1 MVLSVYEP
9 QYSLLPQESWTTVS
23 SLVLAIRIDWLGLLG
38 GCKSKIDFE
47 DIDSWIQGN
56 YFICPLSYWTNLSIA
71 MPPGPLPNVTA
82 PKCEFY
88 FVNKSA
94 RSSNLSRS
102 EAGKK
107 SEIFRHVQRWRK
119 RPRPHTAPADA
130 ALKRDHVQSKAFLQA
145 PALEQLGRQRIDEAG
160 DCIAVSPYPKQ
171 ATSGIPAAGAPTLR
185 FQYSVSVQHLL
196 LRLPIS
202 SLIPCGCTGSSAVNA
217 ETVLPPLQRRDQPP
231 PLGLDSATIK
241 LSFENY
247 MRLMHPHNPILR
259 GARFP
264 RERFANWK
272 LIDRSILLFGAA
284 LGQTYSHNDP
294 LNSNSIP
301 GWPYFASAAPV
312 LDEFPKEADLSHLQA
327 NLLAALYMGQLAQP
341 SQAYRYLS
349 NACRICQILI
359 CAGRANSENITPAS
373 KNPIKLAFWSCLQ
386 LEHDFITEL
395 HLPRS
400 HIWEYDKGW
409 TQIPEPEYWASC
421 TDLKRYTDQIFLRR
435 MLDKIHR
442 TLNIDVPGLKPDFRL
457 IDNLD
462 ECLEAWRKHLGDKNW
477 DDNDYCCAEVSDAR
491 RRARYY
497 ETKYTIHRSALLFL
511 LDSLHLRPPYT
522 PNLSCDSIYASPPV
536 SVTSSSSEF
545 IDHNVE
551 TEILLISGEQ
561 DGKRLLRSARAC
573 IHAAV
578 RNIMIFDPMPSS
590 LVANNAFFVAQ
601 A

>member
-1 MVLSVYEP
+1 
-9 QYSLLPQESWTTVS
+9 
-23 SLVLAIRIDWLGLLG
+23 
-38 GCKSKIDFE
+38 
-47 DIDSWIQGN
+47 
-56 YFICPLSYWTNLSIA
+56 
-71 MPPGPLPNVTA
+71 MPPGPLPNVA
-82 PKCEFY
+82 GPKCEFY

-119 RPRPHTAPADA
+119 RPRSHTTPADP
-130 ALKRDHVQSKAFLQA
+130 ALKRDHVQSKGKVTYAPFLQA
-145 PALEQLGRQRIDEAG
+145 PTLEQLGHHRVGEAG
-160 DCIAVSPYPKQ
+160 ERFAVSPYPEH
-171 ATSGIPAAGAPTLR
+171 AALGIPIVGAPTLR
-185 FQYSVSVQHLL
+185 FQYSASVQHLL

-202 SLIPCGCTGSSAVNA
+202 SLIPRGRTESSAVNVEA
-217 ETVLPPLQRRDQPP
+217 VLPPLQGRDQPP
-231 PLGLDSATIK
+231 LLGLDSATIK

-247 MRLMHPHNPILR
+247 MRLVHPHNPILR

-284 LGQTYSHNDP
+284 LGQIHSHNDP
-294 LNSNSIP
+294 LNSNAIP
-301 GWPYFASAAPV
+301 GWAYFASAAPV

-359 CAGRANSENITPAS
+359 CSSRANSENITPAS
-373 KNPIKLAFWSCLQ
+373 RNPIKLAFWSCLQ

-421 TDLKRYTDQIFLRR
+421 TELKRYTDQIFLRR
-435 MLDKIHR
+435 MLDRAHR
-442 TLNIDVPGLKPDFRL
+442 TLNIDVPGLKPDFGL
-457 IDNLD
+457 INNLD
-462 ECLEAWRKHLGDKNW
+462 ECLETWRKHLEDKNW
-477 DDNDYCCAEVSDAR
+477 DDDDYYCAEIGDAR
-491 RRARYY
+491 RRAGYY

-511 LDSLHLRPPYT
+511 LDSLHLRPSCT
-522 PNLSCDSIYASPPV
+522 PNSSCDSAYASPPV
-536 SVTSSSSEF
+536 SATSSSSEF

-551 TEILLISGEQ
+551 TEILLASGKQ
-561 DGKRLLRSARAC
+561 DGERLLRSARAC
-573 IHAAV
+573 IHAAI
-578 RNIMIFDPMPSS
+578 RNIMIFDPTPSS

>member
-1 MVLSVYEP
+1 
-9 QYSLLPQESWTTVS
+9 
-23 SLVLAIRIDWLGLLG
+23 
-38 GCKSKIDFE
+38 
-47 DIDSWIQGN
+47 
-56 YFICPLSYWTNLSIA
+56 
-71 MPPGPLPNVTA
+71 MPPGPLPSVTG
-82 PKCEFY
+82 PTSEFY

-94 RSSNLSRS
+94 KSSNLSRS

-119 RPRPHTAPADA
+119 RARPHTAPADA
-130 ALKRDHVQSKAFLQA
+130 ALKREHVQSKGTVTQAPILQA
-145 PALEQLGRQRIDEAG
+145 PTPERPSRKGIEKAEECVA
-160 DCIAVSPYPKQ
+160 ASHYPKHV
-171 ATSGIPAAGAPTLR
+171 TPGIPAADAPALR

-202 SLIPCGCTGSSAVNA
+202 ALIPRGHTKSSVVNV
-217 ETVLPPLQRRDQPP
+217 ETILPPLQRRDQPP
-231 PLGLDSATIK
+231 LLSLDSATIK

-264 RERFANWK
+264 RERFADWK

-284 LGQTYSHNDP
+284 LGQIYSHNDP
-294 LNSNSIP
+294 LNSNVIP
-301 GWPYFASAAPV
+301 GWAYFASAAPV
-312 LDEFPKEADLSHLQA
+312 LDNFPQKADLSYLQA

-341 SQAYRYLS
+341 SEAYSYLS

-359 CAGRANSENITPAS
+359 CPSRANSEDITPAS
-373 KNPIKLAFWSCLQ
+373 KNPIKLALWSCLQ

-409 TQIPEPEYWASC
+409 TQIPEPEYWASG

-442 TLNIDVPGLKPDFRL
+442 TLNADVPGLKPDLRL
-457 IDNLD
+457 IDTID

-477 DDNDYCCAEVSDAR
+477 DDDDYYCAEISDAP

-497 ETKYTIHRSALLFL
+497 ETKHIIHRSALLFL
-511 LDSLHLRPPYT
+511 LDSPHLRSSTT
-522 PNLSCDSIYASPPV
+522 PNSSCHSAYTSPSV
-536 SVTSSSSEF
+536 SATSFSGEF

-551 TEILLISGEQ
+551 TEVLLISGTQ

-573 IHAAV
+573 IRAAV
-578 RNIMIFDPMPSS
+578 RNIMIFDLMPSA
-590 LVANNAFFVAQ
+590 LVANNAFFIAQ